1 MREAVVSFKLPNFDR
16 AQLRCWLF
24 VTVYWSA
31 IAEAHRSR
39 QMPRFTRKTND
50 EHPLFS
56 DAFSVNER
64 IGIEIKLQEMLKRV
78 SFMVNKQYVANDQGF
93 RLK

>member
-39 QMPRFTRKTND
+39 QMPRFTRKKTMNTRY
-50 EHPLFS
+50 
-56 DAFSVNER
+56 SVMR
-64 IGIEIKLQEMLKRV
+64 SR
-78 SFMVNKQYVANDQGF
+78 
-93 RLK
+93 

>member
-1 MREAVVSFKLPNFDR
+1 
-16 AQLRCWLF
+16 
-24 VTVYWSA
+24 
-31 IAEAHRSR
+31 
-39 QMPRFTRKTND
+39 MPRFTRKKND

-78 SFMVNKQYVANDQGF
+78 SFMVNKQCVANDQGF
-93 RLK
+93 RLKWDHFLSHWVPETRNFRVT